1 METFALALLLLA
13 AVLVSSILDQFVS
26 RVSLPL
32 IQIALGLLIAL
43 FSVSPFEITIDPNLF
58 LVLFVAPL
66 LFHEGK
72 TLDKEALWKNRRP
85 VLSLAIGL
93 VVATALVIGFSLNWL
108 MPSIPLAAAF
118 ALGAAISPTDAVAV
132 SSLSKEVNIETNQKN
147 VLEAESLLNDASGVV
162 SFQFALAAAVTGTFS
177 LLDASVG
184 FAVTFI
190 GGILVGLAL
199 AWLANLIIKRV
210 RASGIDNTTFHVL
223 FELFLPFII
232 YLVANNVL
240 GVSGI
245 LAVVVAGLSINAGPK
260 KELGP
265 SISRLNIVSTS
276 VWQVFA
282 FTLNGVVFVLLGA
295 LLPSQMSDAWNSQTS
310 NYLLVGEILIITFIM
325 MLVRFI
331 WILVME
337 FRMRRKQKIKSKSSD
352 IRVALVNTCSGAK
365 GAITLSVM
373 MSIPLMISSG
383 TGTGIEDFPQRN
395 MLIFIASGVI
405 ILSLLIAN
413 FIVPLLAPKKEEDQE
428 KGSAEELST
437 VIEIFRNVIEGL
449 TALQTP
455 ENQFATQAVIKTYNE
470 RIANIK
476 DSSEEESQHKKD
488 LRIQAL
494 RWEQDFILD
503 LIENEEIEAVDG
515 YQYLNRLA
523 HVQSLI
529 RHEGTNAWALRKIF
543 RHPIRIL
550 MSLARRLRRLNPK
563 QNAAERDRVL
573 RNTQIQ
579 ATEYVIERL
588 QTELID
594 PDIPTEDVSALI
606 YEHQQI
612 LKRLK
617 NPRLS
622 VGAGIK
628 SAQEADEVTRLGL
641 NVELEQIQMMY
652 EDGRLNRAAAKRLR
666 ENVYLMQIDL
676 EDRI

>member
-1 METFALALLLLA
+1 METFSLALLLLA

-43 FSVSPFEITIDPNLF
+43 FAVSPFEITMDPNLF

-72 TLDKEALWKNRRP
+72 TLDKEALWKNKRP

-93 VVATALVIGFSLNWL
+93 VIATTLVIGFSLNWL

-132 SSLSKEVNIETNQKN
+132 SSLSKEVNIERNQKN

-177 LLDASVG
+177 ILDASVG
-184 FAVTFI
+184 FVFTFI
-190 GGILVGLAL
+190 GGILIGLAL
-199 AWLANLIIKRV
+199 AWLANFVIKKV
-210 RASGIDNTTFHVL
+210 RATGIDNTTFHVL
-223 FELFLPFII
+223 FELCLPFVI
-232 YLVANNVL
+232 YLVANSL

-282 FTLNGVVFVLLGA
+282 FTLNGIVFVLLGA
-295 LLPSQMSDAWNSQTS
+295 LLPSQMADAWNSQTS
-310 NYLLVGEILIITFIM
+310 NYLLIGEILIITFLM
-325 MLVRFI
+325 MLVRFM
-331 WILVME
+331 WILIME
-337 FRMRRKQKIKSKSSD
+337 FRMRRKQKVKSKRSD
-352 IRVALVNTCSGAK
+352 LRVALVNTCSGAK

-373 MSIPLMISSG
+373 MSIPLMIS
-383 TGTGIEDFPQRN
+383 TGTGIETFPQRN

-413 FIVPLLAPKKEEDQE
+413 FVVPLLAPKKTEDQ
-428 KGSAEELST
+428 KSGTVEERTT
-437 VIEIFRNVIEGL
+437 VLEIFRNVIEEL
-449 TALQTP
+449 TAIQTP
-455 ENQFATQAVIKTYNE
+455 ENRFATQTVIKTYNE
-470 RIANIK
+470 RIANLK
-476 DSSEEESQHKKD
+476 DSSEEETQHKKD

-494 RWEQDFILD
+494 RWEQDFVLE

-515 YQYLNRLA
+515 YKYLNRLA
-523 HVQSLI
+523 HVQNLI
-529 RHEGTNAWALRKIF
+529 RHEGGNIWTLRKIF

-550 MSLARRLRRLNPK
+550 MSIARRLRRLNPK
-563 QNAAERDRVL
+563 QNAVEREKMMRE
-573 RNTQIQ
+573 TQIR
-579 ATEYVIERL
+579 ATEYVIGRL

-606 YEHQQI
+606 YEYQQI
-612 LKRLK
+612 SKRLK
-617 NPRLS
+617 NPRLN
-622 VGAGIK
+622 VGAITK

-641 NVELEQIQMMY
+641 NLELEQIQMMY
-652 EDGRLNRAAAKRLR
+652 EDDRLSRTTAKRLR